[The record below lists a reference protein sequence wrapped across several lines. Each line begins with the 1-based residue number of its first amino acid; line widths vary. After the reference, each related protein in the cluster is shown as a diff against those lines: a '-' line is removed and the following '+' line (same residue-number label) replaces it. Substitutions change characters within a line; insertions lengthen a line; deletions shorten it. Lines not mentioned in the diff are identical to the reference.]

1 MILIHDHAL
10 FTDSPRQGMRLS
22 KKKKAKKEDK
32 QVWESIGNRLTKHHT
47 GFWKKKIYII

>member
-1 MILIHDHAL
+1 MILIHGHAL
-10 FTDSPRQGMRLS
+10 FTDPATRDEIQQ

-47 GFWKKKIYII
+47 GF